1 MPGTFEIISEREE
14 PTGWRFDVQDIR
26 ADGSLAGVSLTLSWA
41 DYDYF
46 CPDGSVAPEG
56 VARAVLEVASALW
69 PQGMPARL
77 DASTPRRMAPDAD
90 QRITERVDMRS
101 M

>member
-26 ADGSLAGVSLTLSWA
+26 ADGSLAGVVLTLSWA

-56 VARAVLEVASALW
+56 VARAVLDVACALW